1 MMRKNQPERLDISI
15 IINELSKPKTLDQIV
30 AGLWEKQERYIK
42 EHSMLNVLLRE
53 QRQVETSIE
62 NIMAA
67 IERSV
72 ITNTTTKHLKELEV
86 RQTAKSISSEART
99 R

>member
-1 MMRKNQPERLDISI
+1 
-15 IINELSKPKTLDQIV
+15 
-30 AGLWEKQERYIK
+30 
-42 EHSMLNVLLRE
+42 VLLRE